1 MRLLGN
7 ILWLILG
14 GLLLAASWAIIG
26 LVLCIT
32 IVGIPL
38 GIQAFKMA
46 GLTLTPFGKTVEY
59 GGGVGSV
66 LINIIWFVLAGLW
79 MAIGYVGAGLLNC
92 ITIIGIPFGIQSFK
106 MANWLCGLRL
116 ANPQLVNHFRSL
128 HPHRR
133 PSTAVLHISIEEL
146 RSERAVTTAP

>member
-1 MRLLGN
+1 M
-7 ILWLILG
+7 
-14 GLLLAASWAIIG
+14 
-26 LVLCIT
+26 LCIT

-106 MANWLCGLRL
+106 MAKL
-116 ANPQLVNHFRSL
+116 ALWPFGSQILSL
-128 HPHRR
+128 
-133 PSTAVLHISIEEL
+133 
-146 RSERAVTTAP
+146 

>member
-1 MRLLGN
+1 MRLIGN

-79 MAIGYVGAGLLNC
+79 MAIGYILAGLLNC
-92 ITIIGIPFGIQSFK
+92 VTIIGIPFDIRF
-106 MANWLCGLRL
+106 WLAAVGLFATGVDNTPALLFLQIGVSSRMFAL
-116 ANPQLVNHFRSL
+116 QLVFR
-128 HPHRR
+128 
-133 PSTAVLHISIEEL
+133 
-146 RSERAVTTAP
+146 RASARNAQ

>member
-1 MRLLGN
+1 MRLIGN

-79 MAIGYVGAGLLNC
+79 MAIGYVGAGC
-92 ITIIGIPFGIQSFK
+92 SIASPS
-106 MANWLCGLRL
+106 L
-116 ANPQLVNHFRSL
+116 AFRSVSS
-128 HPHRR
+128 RSR
-133 PSTAVLHISIEEL
+133 WPSWPCG
-146 RSERAVTTAP
+146 RSARKFAGNGWRF

>member
-1 MRLLGN
+1 M
-7 ILWLILG
+7 
-14 GLLLAASWAIIG
+14 LAASWAIIG

-59 GGGVGSV
+59 GGVGSV

-79 MAIGYVGAGLLNC
+79 MAIGYILAGLLNC
-92 ITIIGIPFGIQSFK
+92 VTIIGIPFGIQSFK
-106 MANWLCGLRL
+106 MAKL
-116 ANPQLVNHFRSL
+116 ALWPFGSQIRSL
-128 HPHRR
+128 
-133 PSTAVLHISIEEL
+133 
-146 RSERAVTTAP
+146 

>member
-14 GLLLAASWAIIG
+14 GLLLATGWAIIG

-79 MAIGYVGAGLLNC
+79 MAIGYVGASICFQRNVCGFC
-92 ITIIGIPFGIQSFK
+92 HSRHRQRQSPLSYY
-106 MANWLCGLRL
+106 AY
-116 ANPQLVNHFRSL
+116 H
-128 HPHRR
+128 
-133 PSTAVLHISIEEL
+133 
-146 RSERAVTTAP
+146 APP